1 MKALLLTHKPIFPLV
16 DGGCIAMHE
25 FLKNLLNLKYDIQNL
40 SIATSK
46 HPFDLNEYPADLQNT
61 IHPESVFIHTEIHVL
76 KAILALFKSDSY
88 NVSRFYST
96 DFETLIVSKIK
107 ASTFDFIFLESA
119 FLLPYLPAIRKCFN
133 GKVIV
138 RTHNVEYK
146 IWERMA
152 QFEKNLLKKK
162 YLQKL
167 AKDLKNYEI
176 KNLKKVDGLICI
188 SDLDKKT
195 FQSHGIHIPMASIPV
210 SMKLDSE
217 YKFNG
222 DSKDIFFIGAM
233 NWQPNIEAVD
243 ALLTDIFPKIRA
255 RFPLAKLHL
264 AGSYMSSKLSNL
276 KQENV
281 VIHGRVNNVAEF
293 MSKHGILVVPL
304 KSGSGIRVKILE
316 AMSVATPIISTSV
329 GFEGIPVLNR
339 IEGIVA
345 NSTEE
350 ICDAIW
356 DLIETP
362 TLAQMIGQKG
372 QTMIQ
377 QKYSQEQVSAKL
389 YEFLQSYQ

>member
-1 MKALLLTHKPIFPLV
+1 MKVLLLTHKPIFPLV

-25 FLKNLLNLKYDIQNL
+25 FLKNLMHLNYEVKNL
-40 SIATSK
+40 SISTSK
-46 HPFDLNEYPADLQNT
+46 HPFNLNDYPTDIQEKT
-61 IHPESVFIHTEIHVL
+61 TPESVVVNTKINVL
-76 KAILALFKSDSY
+76 KAFVSLFKADSY

-96 DFETLIVSKIK
+96 EFEALL
-107 ASTFDFIFLESA
+107 ASSLKETAFDMVILESA
-119 FLLPYLPAIRKCFN
+119 YLLSYLPAIRQNFN
-133 GKVIV
+133 GKIIV

-152 QFEKNLLKKK
+152 EFEKNFLKKK
-162 YLQKL
+162 YFHKL

-195 FQSHGIHIPMASIPV
+195 FQSHGIHIPMVSIPV

-217 YKFNG
+217 FKFNG
-222 DSKDIFFIGAM
+222 QSNDIFFIGAM
-233 NWQPNIEAVD
+233 NWQPNVEAVD
-243 ALLTDIFPKIRA
+243 TLITTIFPKIRE
-255 RFPLAKLHL
+255 RFPETKLHL

-293 MSKHGILVVPL
+293 MSEHGILVVPL

-316 AMSVATPIISTSV
+316 AMSVATPVISTSV

-389 YEFLQSYQ
+389 YEFLKSYQ